1 MQQRGI
7 HLGCTAS
14 PDSKK
19 KSNLGGPLGPRARLK
34 LTTGHFRSTDLTPT
48 YPNQCKKQNQV
59 CSGKS
64 TGTQVES
71 CKMCAG
77 TCHLTAFCSHISPK
91 WRFLHRHAGKSV
103 PARKKLFRQC
113 AGTRSPQQHPPP
125 LTWLGCLVLG
135 CPFGVCAGVL
145 VAFFAPQP
153 VKHVSI
159 HDPKID
165 LLFALIQIEF
175 ILVFL

>member
-1 MQQRGI
+1 M
-7 HLGCTAS
+7 
-14 PDSKK
+14 SKHHA
-19 KSNLGGPLGPRARLK
+19 LLQY
-34 LTTGHFRSTDLTPT
+34 T
-48 YPNQCKKQNQV
+48 YAYNQCKKQNQV

-91 WRFLHRHAGKSV
+91 WQFLHRHAGKSV

-165 LLFALIQIEF
+165 LLFALSEIFYFWIQ
-175 ILVFL
+175 VVR

>member
-1 MQQRGI
+1 M
-7 HLGCTAS
+7 LC
-14 PDSKK
+14 
-19 KSNLGGPLGPRARLK
+19 
-34 LTTGHFRSTDLTPT
+34 
-48 YPNQCKKQNQV
+48 

-91 WRFLHRHAGKSV
+91 WQFLHRHAGKSV

-165 LLFALIQIEF
+165 LLLICTDLAAIASAFESVSAF
-175 ILVFL
+175 VSVFVSSLCP

>member
-1 MQQRGI
+1 MPVI
-7 HLGCTAS
+7 YIDVALYISVMVYMWWCTCS
-14 PDSKK
+14 RTKVHIYTSYYII
-19 KSNLGGPLGPRARLK
+19 R
-34 LTTGHFRSTDLTPT
+34 
-48 YPNQCKKQNQV
+48 QCKKQNQV

-77 TCHLTAFCSHISPK
+77 TCHLTAFCPHISPK
-91 WRFLHRHAGKSV
+91 WQFLHRHAGKSV

-145 VAFFAPQP
+145 VGFFAPQP

-159 HDPKID
+159 PG
-165 LLFALIQIEF
+165 LRL
-175 ILVFL
+175 

>member
-1 MQQRGI
+1 MATSARQYIKLFNSNSRP
-7 HLGCTAS
+7 LW
-14 PDSKK
+14 PPSK
-19 KSNLGGPLGPRARLK
+19 PLLQPQWLFSCMLA
-34 LTTGHFRSTDLTPT
+34 LTTC
-48 YPNQCKKQNQV
+48 QCKKQNQV

-91 WRFLHRHAGKSV
+91 WQFLHRHAGKSV

-159 HDPKID
+159 HGSKID
-165 LLFALIQIEF
+165 LLFALPWFDSPGRSHLECG
-175 ILVFL
+175 